1 MCEENP
7 CPITFRVA
15 RRIRDGNV
23 AALLKLGDRR
33 GTAEQGVSIR
43 DGNVAALLKLAHLDQ
58 FPSLG
63 GRIRDGNVAALLKP
77 RV

>member
-23 AALLKLGDRR
+23 AALLKQPGSEVFL
-33 GTAEQGVSIR
+33 TEY
-43 DGNVAALLKLAHLDQ
+43 LA
-58 FPSLG
+58 S
-63 GRIRDGNVAALLKP
+63 AT
-77 RV
+77 